1 MTLFSLKYLIQLW
14 AQFSSNFSFSTLQCD
29 FILLLFLGSIA
40 SKMSALSKHWKNA
53 SLDSQHNFLCERVL
67 GGCDSF
73 LPPSNENK
81 PIAILLLFLSVY
93 SCIYVPAQRY
103 NSTRLCMYVCMYVC
117 RRIFSPI
124 LQSSTYHRSTVSHVR
139 LFCSA
144 QLQSSIALSS
154 ARASPVLLDLLRC
167 RYIPS
172 RNGQGPDNTIG
183 HLHHNAQ
190 GQKFIHDNNTN

>member
-103 NSTRLCMYVCMYVC
+103 NSTRLCMYVCMYVGES
-117 RRIFSPI
+117 SPPFYKAAPTTAAPFHMSVSFVQ
-124 LQSSTYHRSTVSHVR
+124 LSYNRQSHFLPRGR
-139 LFCSA
+139 ARFCWICSGA
-144 QLQSSIALSS
+144 
-154 ARASPVLLDLLRC
+154 D
-167 RYIPS
+167 IPS